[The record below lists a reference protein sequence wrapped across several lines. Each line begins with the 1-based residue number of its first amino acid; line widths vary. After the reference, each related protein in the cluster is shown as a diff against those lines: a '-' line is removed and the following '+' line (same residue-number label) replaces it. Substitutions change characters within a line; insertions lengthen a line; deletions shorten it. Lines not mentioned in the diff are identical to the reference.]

1 MPTQEVLSQWE
12 ASSPTTRSEGP
23 LQGTSNRSSPSALPL
38 LLSPWFLNTSA
49 LPRDPPRK
57 YARLVTMDVL
67 RSIRYYSPKIWR
79 RKAKGF
85 QQDRVRNNGAR
96 TPGSIHADIV
106 AQIEA
111 KRERKASEEAEKDK
125 KKAEVEEKSA

>member
-1 MPTQEVLSQWE
+1 
-12 ASSPTTRSEGP
+12 
-23 LQGTSNRSSPSALPL
+23 
-38 LLSPWFLNTSA
+38 
-49 LPRDPPRK
+49 
-57 YARLVTMDVL
+57 MDVL

-125 KKAEVEEKSA
+125 KAEVEEKSA